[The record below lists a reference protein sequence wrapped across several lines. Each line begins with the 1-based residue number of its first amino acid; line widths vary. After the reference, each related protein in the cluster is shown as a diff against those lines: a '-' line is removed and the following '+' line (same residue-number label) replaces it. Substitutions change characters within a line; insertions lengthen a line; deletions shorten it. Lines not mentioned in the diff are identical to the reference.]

1 MSTMDLPPKYC
12 VLVVDD
18 DPSIRRLLVVT
29 LQRQGY
35 RTLEACNGRGALAEM
50 RSGNP
55 DVVIMDL
62 VMPEVSGWDVL
73 SERAEDPALLRI
85 PVIVITA
92 SNIHKARVDVL
103 ERQIS
108 GVIAK
113 PFDLDT
119 ILTTVTQCLE
129 NPSFLAPAA
138 A

>member
-1 MSTMDLPPKYC
+1 MSIMDVLPKHC

-73 SERAEDPALLRI
+73 SERAKDPALLRI
-85 PVIVITA
+85 PIIVITA

-103 ERQIS
+103 ARQIY

-113 PFDLDT
+113 PFDLE
-119 ILTTVTQCLE
+119 TVLMMVEECLE
-129 NPSFLAPAA
+129 NPGFLAPAA